1 MLSLGLVSPEG
12 LTCQEDVDECLSEPC
27 LHGGTCE
34 DTVAGYICW
43 CPEAW
48 GGRDCSVQLAG
59 CQGHTCPLAATCIP
73 TFQSGVHSYAC
84 RCPPGTHGP
93 FCDQNTTFSVVAGN
107 PVRASVP
114 AGGSLSLALR
124 FRTTIPAGALAARSD
139 TQGSLELALVET
151 TLQATLWSH
160 GNNVCIL
167 RLLDLPLN
175 DGHWHRVEV
184 TLRFGVLEMRLW
196 HEGCPAHLCVASS
209 PVAPPPTASPAP
221 TPAGFCSTQLGGVAF
236 TGCLQDVHVDG
247 HLLLPEDLGENV
259 LLGCGRQEQCQPP
272 PCAHAGVCVDLW
284 THFRCDCPRPYSGPT
299 CADGEERARWAP
311 GQGLYLPPAHR
322 PHARHPLSL
331 QRFLLPPLAWGA
343 P

>member
-48 GGRDCSVQLAG
+48 GGRDCSVQLTG

-93 FCDQNTTFSVVAGN
+93 FCGQNTTFSVVAGN
-107 PVRASVP
+107 PVQASVP

-124 FRTTIPAGALAARSD
+124 FRTTIPAGALATLSD
-139 TQGSLELALVET
+139 TQGSLELALVEA

-175 DGHWHRVEV
+175 DGHWHQVEV
-184 TLRFGVLEMRLW
+184 MLRLGVLEMRLW

-209 PVAPPPTASPAP
+209 PVALPPTASPAP
-221 TPAGFCSTQLGGVAF
+221 KPAGFCSMQLGGVAF

-311 GQGLYLPPAHR
+311 GQGLCLPPAHR
-322 PHARHPLSL
+322 PHAQHPLSL
-331 QRFLLPPLAWGA
+331 QRLLLPPLAWGA

>member
-48 GGRDCSVQLAG
+48 GGRDCSVQLTG

-93 FCDQNTTFSVVAGN
+93 FCGQNTTFSVVAGN
-107 PVRASVP
+107 PVQASVP

-124 FRTTIPAGALAARSD
+124 FRTTIPAGALATLSD
-139 TQGSLELALVET
+139 TQGSLELALVEA

-175 DGHWHRVEV
+175 DGDRKS
-184 TLRFGVLEMRLW
+184 TRLN
-196 HEGCPAHLCVASS
+196 SS
-209 PVAPPPTASPAP
+209 
-221 TPAGFCSTQLGGVAF
+221 
-236 TGCLQDVHVDG
+236 H
-247 HLLLPEDLGENV
+247 
-259 LLGCGRQEQCQPP
+259 
-272 PCAHAGVCVDLW
+272 
-284 THFRCDCPRPYSGPT
+284 
-299 CADGEERARWAP
+299 
-311 GQGLYLPPAHR
+311 
-322 PHARHPLSL
+322 
-331 QRFLLPPLAWGA
+331 
-343 P
+343 